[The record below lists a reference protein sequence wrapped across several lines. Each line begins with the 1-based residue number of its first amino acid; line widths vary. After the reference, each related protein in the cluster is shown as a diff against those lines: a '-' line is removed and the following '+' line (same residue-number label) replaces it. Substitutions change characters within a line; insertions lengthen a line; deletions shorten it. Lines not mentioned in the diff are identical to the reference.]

1 MSILSK
7 SFALFLLVSSIVV
20 SVEGNPIPAVTI
32 GYRMVSKDT
41 AAAYAKKKNKL
52 DYSIKANGEQLGPG
66 VYASPAPG
74 EWFGAM
80 QCFIQANG
88 VEWAKVPKAWVH
100 QFSIDIDNGK
110 SICGSRLFWK
120 ENSFLREAYLKRRGA
135 TPDNTVLFSHIE
147 THKDTIPD
155 PKKDKVQMLIPKAV
169 GENPK
174 LDIRIYCY
182 PPGDEKIPIT
192 PVAWESWGIK
202 DYRTECNSEGGSS
215 SRTPSPS
222 GSGNRKSTP
231 PPKAGSPKP
240 GSPKPASPNSASPK
254 HASSKPG
261 SKLPSPGPG
270 PKRVKRDLSSLDLER
285 RALQRLS

>member
-20 SVEGNPIPAVTI
+20 SVEGNPIPTKLI
-32 GYRMVSKDT
+32 GYRVVPKKV
-41 AAAYAKKKNKL
+41 AEAYAKNGNKL
-52 DYSIKANGEQLGPG
+52 DFSIPANGQQLGPG
-66 VYASPAPG
+66 VYASPGPG
-74 EWFGAM
+74 EWEGDM

-88 VEWAKVPKAWVH
+88 VEWDRVPKVWIH
-100 QFSIDIDNGK
+100 QFAIDSIDNGK
-110 SICGSRLFWK
+110 AVCGSRLFWN
-120 ENSFLREAYLKRRGA
+120 ENRYHREDYIKRRGA
-135 TPDNTVLFSHIE
+135 TPANTVLFSHIE
-147 THKDTIPD
+147 TDKNKIPD

-174 LDIRIYCY
+174 LDIRIYCF
-182 PPGDEKIPIT
+182 PPGDQQIPT
-192 PVAWESWGIK
+192 KLAAWETWGIK
-202 DYRTECNSEGGSS
+202 DYRTECGSEGGSS

-261 SKLPSPGPG
+261 SKPPSPGPG
-270 PKRVKRDLSSLDLER
+270 KRVKRDLSSLDLER